1 MLRLLKQYY
10 PIRNVFFIL
19 TESLIIL
26 ASVLFSAWVKGAGE
40 GGVLSGDVLLKAFL
54 IASICQI
61 ALYYFD
67 LYDFSNPRDFSNL
80 SLRLLQAIGVATIIL
95 SLVYFIFPFIVI
107 KTNIYVPSISLSIV
121 FIISLRILYT
131 RMLDRGMF
139 NQKIILLGSSDLAK
153 DIVEKISDKIDC
165 GYTLS
170 CIVAESPEEEEK
182 MRRDEVIVFAR
193 GGQEGLF
200 DFARQHGI
208 EKIVVALKE
217 KRGGFPMEELLDCR
231 IGGIDVLDGTTFYEM
246 LTGKLLVEQ
255 VQPGW
260 LIFSEG
266 FKKSH
271 FGLALKRV
279 MDVFFSFILL
289 VITLPIILIASLLIK
304 LDSKGDI
311 IYAQERVGKRKKI
324 FDIYK
329 FRSMVEN
336 AEELSGPVWAGEDD
350 PRITRVGKRLRQL
363 RIDELPQLWNVL
375 KGDMSF
381 VGPRP
386 ERDNFVRELEQ
397 LIPYYHKRHTIKPGL
412 TGWAQVNYGY
422 GATIED
428 ATEKLN
434 YDLFYIKNVSFLL
447 DLVIVFRTIKIVLF
461 GRGAR

>member
-1 MLRLLKQYY
+1 
-10 PIRNVFFIL
+10 
-19 TESLIIL
+19 
-26 ASVLFSAWVKGAGE
+26 VLFSAWVKGAGE

-54 IASICQI
+54 IASVCQI

-67 LYDFSNPRDFSNL
+67 LYDFSNPVDFSSL

-95 SLVYFIFPFIVI
+95 ALVYVIFPFIII
-107 KTNIYVPSISLSIV
+107 KTDIYVPSISLSIV

-131 RMLDRGMF
+131 KMINRGMF
-139 NQKIILLGSSDLAK
+139 NQKIILLGSSHLAH
-153 DIVEKISDKIDC
+153 DIIEKISDKIDC
-165 GYTLS
+165 GYTIS
-170 CIVAESPEEEEK
+170 CIVLESPEDEAKINQEGFLVFI
-182 MRRDEVIVFAR
+182 RDNLD
-193 GGQEGLF
+193 GLF
-200 DFARQHGI
+200 DFAKQYNI
-208 EKIVVALKE
+208 KKIVVALKE
-217 KRGGFPMEELLDCR
+217 KRGGFPTEELLDCR

-255 VQPGW
+255 VNPGW

-266 FKKSH
+266 FKKSY
-271 FGLALKRV
+271 FGLTLKRV
-279 MDVFFSFILL
+279 ADILFSFILMI
-289 VITLPIILIASLLIK
+289 ITLPIILMASLLIR

-311 IYAQERVGKRKKI
+311 IYSQERVGKRKKI
-324 FDIYK
+324 FHIYK

-363 RIDELPQLWNVL
+363 RIDELPQLWNVF

-386 ERDNFVRELEQ
+386 ERDNFVRELEK

-447 DLVIVFRTIKIVLF
+447 DLVIVFRTVKIVLF
-461 GRGAR
+461 GGGAR